1 MLQLWILQIITQDAT
16 RCILGLLNLFTHL
29 TYQNSL
35 ITGYPD
41 NLPTLLYA
49 HLSSFLELFSR
60 QPYEES
66 ASFKFLNINYW
77 VYLFTPLLS
86 GSKTKYE
93 VYIFT
98 GNKFGAGTD
107 ARVFITLFGEKGHS
121 KEIELESKGRN
132 DFEKGQ

>member
-1 MLQLWILQIITQDAT
+1 MRINPKSNVCYNFEFSKL
-16 RCILGLLNLFTHL
+16 
-29 TYQNSL
+29 SL
-35 ITGYPD
+35 KMQHD
-41 NLPTLLYA
+41 
-49 HLSSFLELFSR
+49 
-60 QPYEES
+60 
-66 ASFKFLNINYW
+66 W